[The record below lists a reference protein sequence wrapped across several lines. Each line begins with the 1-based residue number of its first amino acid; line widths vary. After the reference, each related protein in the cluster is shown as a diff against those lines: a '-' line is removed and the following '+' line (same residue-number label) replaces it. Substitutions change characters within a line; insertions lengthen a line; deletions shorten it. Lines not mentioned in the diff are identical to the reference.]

1 MLFVVLLQKF
11 ENLKRINMPTLP
23 LNVGIVRKIK
33 GIADN
38 ESFIKRMAKHLKSF
52 AFPKH
57 ADDTCMTMEEF
68 YAKIDCA
75 EKRIEQGEGTSFE
88 SHEKMNTW
96 LNSL

>member
-1 MLFVVLLQKF
+1 
-11 ENLKRINMPTLP
+11 
-23 LNVGIVRKIK
+23 
-33 GIADN
+33 
-38 ESFIKRMAKHLKSF
+38 MAKHLKSF